1 MNKLSALIRKPL
13 FWIIT
18 AAAILVIALAIII
31 PLLIGGVNTACYA
44 TLTVEAGTA
53 LPAPADFLQNS
64 KKTDI
69 SYITDVSSISPNT
82 PGSYP
87 VELRCGGK
95 TVSATIL
102 IRDTVAPTATAQA
115 LTVYNPQAVKAEDMV
130 TDLQDVTQVSIR
142 FETNPD
148 LTVAGDQA
156 VALLLTDLG
165 SNTTRLETT
174 LTVVLDTEAPTI
186 AGVGLIEVYTGD
198 SIAYR
203 DGITVTDDQDTAP
216 QLDIDSSAVNL
227 AEPGQYPVTYT
238 ATDHAGNVST
248 AEGSVIV
255 YAKAESFVAPEEI
268 FAAVDA
274 LLAELITDDMTD
286 YQKVKTVFWWIR
298 HNTSYVNMS
307 NPKDWMQVGYQMLT
321 RRKGDCYSFF
331 ALNKLMLERMGIP
344 NIDVE
349 KVKRNQWDGGHY
361 WSLVSV
367 DGGQT
372 YYHVDI
378 TPRQDDTIFLMV
390 TDEYLNNYAKKELER
405 KLFTFTTEDG
415 FVTAESDGNQTITK
429 LTLNPE
435 ALKPENAEALAVDVL
450 AAIAGAKKEAAKE
463 DHISC
468 FDRDMSLYPATPTSN
483 YRE

>member
-1 MNKLSALIRKPL
+1 MNKLSALIKKPL
-13 FWIIT
+13 FWVI
-18 AAAILVIALAIII
+18 AAAVVLVIALAIIL
-31 PLLIGGVNTACYA
+31 PLLIGGNVTCHA

-53 LPAPADFLQNS
+53 LPAPADFLQTGT
-64 KKTDI
+64 KKEIT
-69 SYITDVSSISPNT
+69 YITDVSAISPNV

-87 VELRCGGK
+87 VELRCGK
-95 TVSATIL
+95 QTLSSTIL
-102 IRDTVAPTATAQA
+102 IRDTVAPTAVPQP
-115 LTVYNPQAVKAEDMV
+115 LTVYNPQTVKAEDMV

-148 LTVAGDQA
+148 LTVAGDQT

-174 LTVVLDTEAPTI
+174 LTVVLDTEAPII
-186 AGVGLIEVYTGD
+186 AGAGLIEVYTGD

-203 DGITVTDDQDTAP
+203 DGITVTDDQDPAP
-216 QLDIDSSAVNL
+216 KLDIDSSAVNL
-227 AEPGQYPVTYT
+227 AEPGQYSITYT

-255 YAKAESFVAPEEI
+255 YAKAESFVPPEEI
-268 FAAVDA
+268 YAAVDA
-274 LLAELITDDMTD
+274 ILAELITEDMTD

-298 HNTSYVNMS
+298 HNTTYVNMQ
-307 NPKDWMQVGYQMLT
+307 NPKDWMQVGYQTLT
-321 RRKGDCYSFF
+321 RRRGDCYSFF

-344 NIDVE
+344 NIDVA
-349 KVKRNQWDGGHY
+349 KVKRHQWDGGHY

-390 TDEYLNNYAKKELER
+390 TDGYLADYAKKELER

-429 LTLNPE
+429 LTFNPE
-435 ALKPENAEALAVDVL
+435 ALKPENAEALSTDVL